1 MSVQD
6 FSLSARIKAQICKDP
21 VLQEEECDR
30 LRIDLFRRIAGK
42 PVARA
47 LRCHRLRQNFRTRTA
62 AIWIFSSSSSMCSI
76 AKLIRLSRCPSLL
89 LRSSG
94 REKMQSKR

>member
-47 LRCHRLRQNFRTRTA
+47 LRCHRLCQNFQDTDRSDLDLLILVFHVFDRETDQALQMPILA
-62 AIWIFSSSSSMCSI
+62 AEIERQGKD
-76 AKLIRLSRCPSLL
+76 AV
-89 LRSSG
+89 
-94 REKMQSKR
+94 